1 MDIAYAAYTESATFM
16 LDAKGVCL
24 WVAPSPSRAG
34 TGEMWRGQ
42 EAADRCVNAQYVAS
56 VDPAVAGGLVELPRI
71 GSPMIFAAVDKNGRV
86 ALLRSGPLLKFEA
99 KKRKTSGVHSRPVTR
114 TPIAETGNPYED
126 EVATVKVRPQHLAY
140 AASPPSSNSRV
151 RDDRAALANPTRRA
165 SVLPPVTQ
173 RFPYGAP
180 ISERSPYGAPGPS
193 VRSIRVG

>member
-34 TGEMWRGQ
+34 TGEMWRGK

-86 ALLRSGPLLKFEA
+86 SLLRSGPLLKFEA
-99 KKRKTSGVHSRPVTR
+99 KTRRTSGVHSRPAAR

-126 EVATVKVRPQHLAY
+126 EVATIKLRPHHLEY
-140 AASPPSSNSRV
+140 AASPASSRPRA
-151 RDDRAALANPTRRA
+151 RDDRDALANPTQRP
-165 SVLPPVTQ
+165 SLPPPRTQ
-173 RFPYGAP
+173 RSPYGAP
-180 ISERSPYGAPGPS
+180 ISERSPYGVPGPS